1 MIAFYESKKYKW
13 KAKSVHNVSK
23 ILRFSEVS
31 EYNKNAEFQAK
42 KEDKIIVVRVD
53 GNIELRDW

>member
-13 KAKSVHNVSK
+13 KAKSVHNVLK
-23 ILRFSEVS
+23 ILKFSEVS
-31 EYNKNAEFQAK
+31 EYNKNAEFQTK